1 MSFRYCL
8 FIALF
13 LPMQVFAQS
22 AGKITYTEGRLRLIR
37 DSSLMLGAQ
46 GVAVEAGD
54 IIETAK
60 PGFALVE
67 FNDGTVIALGDAT
80 RVMLARN
87 VQGKAASAP
96 QLLLLAGWLKLQ
108 SHSADAAA
116 FGVSSP
122 VQSLS
127 LKGGS
132 VVVHGDAKS
141 GEVFVESGTAAV
153 GVTDKQGRPGNMQ
166 AVKSG
171 QFTTHAFDKPAVS
184 LPRPSETFLG
194 AMPGAFKDALP
205 ARLERFKDRTVEAK
219 PTGDVSY
226 DDVSDWLDAA
236 PSWRTGFL
244 KRFESRLA
252 DATFRQQLDAHIK
265 THAEWQSVLH
275 PPAAKAAR

>member
-1 MSFRYCL
+1 MPFRYCL
-8 FIALF
+8 FVALL
-13 LPMQVFAQS
+13 LPLQVFAQS
-22 AGKITYTEGRLRLIR
+22 AGKITYTEGRLHLIR

-67 FNDGTVIALGDAT
+67 FSDGTVIALGDAT
-80 RVMLARN
+80 RVMLARSA
-87 VQGKAASAP
+87 QGKAASTP
-96 QLLLLAGWLKLQ
+96 QILLLEGWLKAQ
-108 SHSADAAA
+108 SRAADAAA
-116 FGVSSP
+116 LGISSP

-127 LKGGS
+127 LKSGS
-132 VVVHGDAKS
+132 AVVHGGAKN
-141 GEVFVESGTAAV
+141 GEVFVETGTVTV
-153 GVTDKQGRPGNMQ
+153 GVTDKQGRPSNMQ

-171 QFTTHAFDKPAVS
+171 QFVTHASDKPAVS
-184 LPRPSETFLG
+184 QARPNDAFLA

-236 PSWRTGFL
+236 PSWRAGFL
-244 KRFESRLA
+244 KRFESRLGDPA
-252 DATFRQQLDAHIK
+252 FRQQLDAHMK
-265 THAEWQSVLH
+265 THAEWQTVLH
-275 PPAAKAAR
+275 PSVAKGSR